1 MEPPRPGKLQVQDR
15 RRRQQTQT
23 QRVDAPPT
31 QDLAR
36 QEDVD
41 RETCPLVATQHQR
54 ADYRRNDEVDK
65 RVPRQAATEGE
76 PTPGEVQ
83 RYEKKTRA
91 TQQHDGEQPESSRSS
106 RSARGLRFHR
116 NNRSVRR
123 CYP

>member
-1 MEPPRPGKLQVQDR
+1 MEPPRRGKLQVQDR
-15 RRRQQTQT
+15 RRRKKTQKK
-23 QRVDAPPT
+23 RVDAHRT

-65 RVPRQAATEGE
+65 RVPRQAATEVE
-76 PTPGEVQ
+76 PTPVEVQ
-83 RYEKKTRA
+83 RYEMKHRA

-106 RSARGLRFHR
+106 RSARGLRSH
-116 NNRSVRR
+116 
-123 CYP
+123 